1 VPRPGTG
8 TGTAKLN
15 VNLLDYT
22 LGKAAPTTDALVES
36 LAVQMRSQ
44 LAALGVPEN
53 AIDLPVQSMLGLIKA
68 SADFAQLVGL
78 AQQLAGLNSNPWLR
92 HVNTDAQGYTVVTLT
107 AGSLVA
113 QFKQVNR
120 LVGSSAPANV
130 IAKVTTAT
138 VKAGE
143 VAVAIS

>member
-1 VPRPGTG
+1 
-8 TGTAKLN
+8 
-15 VNLLDYT
+15 
-22 LGKAAPTTDALVES
+22 
-36 LAVQMRSQ
+36 
-44 LAALGVPEN
+44 
-53 AIDLPVQSMLGLIKA
+53 
-68 SADFAQLVGL
+68 
-78 AQQLAGLNSNPWLR
+78 
-92 HVNTDAQGYTVVTLT
+92 VNTDAQGYTVVTLT